1 MVVSQPLAQNT
12 KTRLVWAMKSQRP
25 NKPRSKKST
34 LMMEVFFVVQF
45 FSPSSSLLNLTA
57 FRFMTWRTEIY
68 RFLFKLLDTLM
79 VLQNWY
85 FWPSNKSIG
94 SYTTPSSVIARKT
107 ATWRRFNHGEIP
119 KERGNSS
126 KHRNSTKKIFQTS
139 SLIEY
144 YRQSV
149 IIHINSTENIRSYT
163 C

>member
-1 MVVSQPLAQNT
+1 
-12 KTRLVWAMKSQRP
+12 
-25 NKPRSKKST
+25 
-34 LMMEVFFVVQF
+34 
-45 FSPSSSLLNLTA
+45 
-57 FRFMTWRTEIY
+57 MTWRTKIY

-94 SYTTPSSVIARKT
+94 SYTTPSSVIVRKT

-119 KERGNSS
+119 KERWNSS
-126 KHRNSTKKIFQTS
+126 KHQNATKKIFQTS

-149 IIHINSTENIRSYT
+149 IIHINSTENIRSYVSWLQMIFFASFHIDVL
-163 C
+163 CPYQKKSCPLSVDNQ